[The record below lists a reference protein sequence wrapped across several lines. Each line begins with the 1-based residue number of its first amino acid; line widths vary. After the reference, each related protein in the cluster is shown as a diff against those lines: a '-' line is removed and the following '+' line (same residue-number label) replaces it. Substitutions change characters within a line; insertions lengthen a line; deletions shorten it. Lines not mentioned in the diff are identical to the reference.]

1 MLSIITPSYNN
12 GHLLKR
18 LYQSIKNQSFK
29 NLHWIIVDDGST
41 DDTKKIV
48 KKFKKINISYIKQ
61 KNLGA
66 NSARNRG
73 EKEILDSDKYVIYI
87 DSDDTFFDK
96 NSVQMMIKDIQKTPK
111 NIGAVGYSSV
121 DGYTHK
127 NVTYLKNSPLKVSY
141 LDSIKG
147 VSFSGEFIS
156 IQKIEILKY
165 SNWPA
170 NISGYEA
177 IRHWKINKYC
187 DYLLFSNPAR
197 VYYRDR
203 KDNLTSPEKTV
214 SRSLNMAKGIDEL
227 LHDHGAAMVKHAKDK
242 YYYYIL
248 TQSLYYSLG
257 GRTRKS
263 IATLLKSLNFNLNI
277 KNNLITIF
285 ILILLSVPTS
295 VRCKLYIYIKN
306 INYNYT

>member
-96 NSVQMMIKDIQKTPK
+96 NSV
-111 NIGAVGYSSV
+111 
-121 DGYTHK
+121 
-127 NVTYLKNSPLKVSY
+127 
-141 LDSIKG
+141 
-147 VSFSGEFIS
+147 FF
-156 IQKIEILKY
+156 
-165 SNWPA
+165 
-170 NISGYEA
+170 
-177 IRHWKINKYC
+177 
-187 DYLLFSNPAR
+187 
-197 VYYRDR
+197 
-203 KDNLTSPEKTV
+203 
-214 SRSLNMAKGIDEL
+214 
-227 LHDHGAAMVKHAKDK
+227 
-242 YYYYIL
+242 
-248 TQSLYYSLG
+248 
-257 GRTRKS
+257 
-263 IATLLKSLNFNLNI
+263 
-277 KNNLITIF
+277 
-285 ILILLSVPTS
+285 
-295 VRCKLYIYIKN
+295 
-306 INYNYT
+306 